1 MANDESSCSNMGCG
15 LFLVGLG
22 LCYLFKTFP
31 IMMTMITFII
41 ISLII
46 LYFIKKNEA
55 EEKEKERKNY
65 SIKLY
70 REYPLFFKAYYYQ
83 HVSRKSFK
91 EADIENDVAN
101 LNNIFTRIDDP
112 VAKKWNE
119 DLIEL
124 QKLDNADHTYLQSL
138 VSEMNLLSRNRTKRL
153 GDKLIFALTYDDIEK
168 LSSKSVDQWLAEKKE
183 KELYEV
189 FNQRYNQFLPSFLA
203 YHSELK
209 TKKQIMEAEQMLL
222 EFIQKNKQRFTYVSW
237 KKNQSAFTLKT
248 ASSAE
253 SFFHGS
259 HRLLRNIVI
268 KGVGD
273 NEDYIDESISVAQIA
288 LKEYSD
294 VATEEQ
300 SKADLDNH
308 EWVKNLSLC
317 KVSYSASLLNTL
329 IKFIKSNSKDK
340 EKESIVVIVKENFL
354 GWDKNTVQY
363 HYQQLTAMLDEFET
377 CDVSTFREKIQ
388 QSNYKIAYVVD
399 LISDEDQVSN
409 ICEQMLSPYVE
420 NMPNVVYISLVREL
434 TDEEIEDRIEEERQ
448 RRKKLLRYDT
458 IVDSMENGFSVWSA
472 MNPHSDKEDV
482 VNSEEDIQN
491 LELAISGDD
500 MLPYCSFYN
509 ALGMRIG
516 GLIEKWTENG
526 AESFFT
532 PINDIS
538 KLREDGWQKGTSL
551 AAEMG
556 NGSTYRTI
564 YICGLSAEIKE
575 EIQRQEEQPFS
586 SSPKLGSMLREILSI
601 LKLPLD
607 YPWIVLR
614 GNSKTLCIIVKSG
627 DKNDKSIETSIGL
640 LNKKYIEQKQKLF
653 ASDEFSA
660 PFAYMIVQWNGTQIL
675 PPSQYR
681 KGERRSQFLNIGI
694 PLSEPKEVSITQV
707 DELMYEFCSK
717 IEYKS
722 FVYNGRVLYL
732 AIPKKIKNVNDN
744 MVERVVT
751 FSDSNLWVEKSDSSG
766 ANIVKGIRYALGLD
780 GNTKDAT
787 KALHY
792 FNLANNGLASYNIA
806 SLIAA
811 GVLPGRKSSVNLYLT
826 TAVATTKFK
835 WSYMNVIKNNAK
847 YTFRQDSLNDDENI
861 LPI

>member
-1 MANDESSCSNMGCG
+1 MTNDESSCSNMGCG
-15 LFLVGLG
+15 LILVIGGLY
-22 LCYLFKTFP
+22 YLYTTFP
-31 IMMTMITFII
+31 IMMTIITAII
-41 ISLII
+41 IALIVY
-46 LYFIKKNEA
+46 YFIRKNEA
-55 EEKEKERKNY
+55 ERKEEERKNY
-65 SIKLY
+65 SLKMF

-83 HVSRKSFK
+83 HVSKKSFK
-91 EADIENDVAN
+91 ASDIANDLAN
-101 LNNIFTRIDDP
+101 LNNIFGHIDDSM
-112 VAKKWNE
+112 AKKWNE
-119 DLIEL
+119 DLIEV
-124 QKLDNADHTYLQSL
+124 QKLDSADHIYLQSL
-138 VSEMNLLSRNRTKRL
+138 ISGMNLLSSNRFKRL
-153 GDKLIFALTYDDIEK
+153 GDKLIFALPFDAVEK
-168 LSSKSVDQWLAEKKE
+168 LTSKSVEQWLDEKKDN
-183 KELYEV
+183 ELYEA
-189 FNQRYNQFLPSFLA
+189 FKQKYIQFLPSFLA
-203 YHSELK
+203 CHPELK
-209 TKKQIMEAEQMLL
+209 TKKHIMEAEQMLL
-222 EFIQKNKQRFTYVSW
+222 DFIEKNKQKIAYNSW
-237 KKNQSAFTLKT
+237 KQNQSIFTQKT
-248 ASSAE
+248 SALAG
-253 SFFHGS
+253 SIFQGS
-259 HRLLRNIVI
+259 HRLLRDVVI

-273 NEDYIDESISVAQIA
+273 NEGYVDESISVAQIA

-300 SKADLDNH
+300 SKADLDNQ

-317 KVSYSASLLNTL
+317 KASYNTSILNDL
-329 IKFIKSNSKDK
+329 VNFIKSTPKDK
-340 EKESIVVIVKENFL
+340 EQESIVVIVKENFL

-363 HYQQLTAMLDEFET
+363 HYQQLTALLDEFET

-420 NMPNVVYISLVREL
+420 NLPNVVYISLVREL
-434 TDEEIEDRIEEERQ
+434 TDEEIDDREERQ

-458 IVDSMENGFSVWSA
+458 IVDSMENGLSVWSA

-500 MLPYCSFYN
+500 VLPYCSFYN

-526 AESFFT
+526 ADSFFT

-538 KLREDGWQKGTSL
+538 KLREDGWQKGMSL
-551 AAEMG
+551 AAKMG

-640 LNKKYIEQKQKLF
+640 VNKKYLEQKQKLF
-653 ASDEFSA
+653 ASDDDSA

-681 KGERRSQFLNIGI
+681 KGEKRSQFLNIGM
-694 PLSEPKEVSITQV
+694 PSSEPKEVSITQV

-792 FNLANNGLASYNIA
+792 FNLANTGLASYNIA

-826 TAVATTKFK
+826 TAVATSKYK
-835 WSYMNVIKNNAK
+835 LSHMNVIKSNAK
-847 YTFRQDSLNDDENI
+847 YTFRQDSLNDNENI